1 MLNAKQT
8 IKYTATVSEES
19 IQELKMLAEKKVIP
33 SVNYAIRE
41 AIEEYI
47 TLTKKQLYV
56 KQMQEAAE
64 DEQFQK
70 RTLDCGKDFTFV
82 DSEVGGS
89 W

>member
-1 MLNAKQT
+1 MLSAKQT
-8 IKYTATVSEES
+8 IKYTATISEES

-47 TLTKKQLYV
+47 VLTKKQLYE

-82 DSEVGGS
+82 DSEVVGS

>member
-1 MLNAKQT
+1 MQ
-8 IKYTATVSEES
+8 
-19 IQELKMLAEKKVIP
+19 MLAEKKVIP